1 MWANRKENKPAKM
14 CSAMF
19 RGKQK
24 STGKPTQNTIH
35 KNMVQ
40 KVQWDLWWS
49 RVSVLAVHSAPGPDC
64 VLQTVCGQL
73 WLMLFLVYEPN
84 TKKNEVIK
92 HKS

>member
-14 CSAMF
+14 WSAMF

-64 VLQTVCGQL
+64 LCYKQSVDNCGSCCFWSMSQTRRR
-73 WLMLFLVYEPN
+73 
-84 TKKNEVIK
+84 TK
-92 HKS
+92 S